1 MINVRV
7 FINTISAERFWEID
21 RPFPPVKIST
31 NLNVVGVE
39 KKNDQTL
46 EIPFVFTINYV
57 PAVAQINIKGK
68 ARVSGSK
75 NELEKIYNSYKEKK
89 PPPPAIIQPIS
100 NMVFIES
107 VLISRTVNIPPPIP
121 LPQIP
126 QATKKKPSEPSYR
139 A

>member
-7 FINTISAERFWEID
+7 FISTVSAERFWEID
-21 RPFPPVKIST
+21 RPFPSVKVST
-31 NLNVVGVE
+31 NLNVAGVE
-39 KKNDQTL
+39 KKSEQIL

-57 PAVAQINIKGK
+57 PAVAQISIRGK
-68 ARVSGSK
+68 AHVSGDK
-75 NELEKIYNSYKEKK
+75 KELDKIYRSYKEKK

-100 NMVFIES
+100 NVVFIEA

-126 QATKKKPSEPSYR
+126 QMGKKKPSEPSYR

>member
-7 FINTISAERFWEID
+7 FISTISAERFWEID
-21 RPFPPVKIST
+21 RPFPSVKIST

-39 KKNDQTL
+39 KKKEIL

-68 ARVSGSK
+68 ARVSGDK
-75 NELEKIYNSYKEKK
+75 KELETIYNSYKEKK

-100 NMVFIES
+100 NVVFVES

-126 QATKKKPSEPSYR
+126 QMTKKKHPEPSYR